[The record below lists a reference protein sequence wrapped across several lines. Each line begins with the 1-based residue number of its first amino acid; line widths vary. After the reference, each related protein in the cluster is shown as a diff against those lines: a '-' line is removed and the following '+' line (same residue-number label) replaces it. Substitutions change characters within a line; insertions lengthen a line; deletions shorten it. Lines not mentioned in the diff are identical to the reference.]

1 MTNAAKIIIEQAKA
15 LPVADRED
23 IFEAMLVSLREVP
36 PGDVDGA
43 WRALLDELLAWCTQ
57 PRYCYRHTWQQGDM
71 VIWNNPALL
80 HRAHHYTVDSGRLMH
95 RTTIMGCEAFA

>member
-36 PGDVDGA
+36 PGDVDDA
-43 WRALLDELLAWCTQ
+43 WRALLDERLA
-57 PRYCYRHTWQQGDM
+57 
-71 VIWNNPALL
+71 ALDRGEL
-80 HRAHHYTVDSGRLMH
+80 ETFDFE
-95 RTTIMGCEAFA
+95 EAAADLRRK